1 MRKLCFLN
9 LLLLTVLLGSCKK
22 SPVDKVNALIT
33 DYMLKSLYI
42 ADSYE
47 PLDTKK
53 DSAFT
58 PYDTPEFYSEA
69 IKLQKLGEEF
79 EEYKSQAQFYKS
91 MMALHSGYY
100 ISAYDRNEIKEN
112 KAKYNEYIQKQEKTK
127 QRIQKSVDRIQKM
140 RKVVPEFA
148 GYAVFHR
155 YRAKNN
161 MGQIVIEDMFFLIDQ
176 NCTQILYGI
185 DVDSEEY
192 KAAQQLIEEI
202 EEKED

>member
-1 MRKLCFLN
+1 
-9 LLLLTVLLGSCKK
+9 
-22 SPVDKVNALIT
+22 
-33 DYMLKSLYI
+33 
-42 ADSYE
+42 
-47 PLDTKK
+47 
-53 DSAFT
+53 
-58 PYDTPEFYSEA
+58 
-69 IKLQKLGEEF
+69 
-79 EEYKSQAQFYKS
+79 
-91 MMALHSGYY
+91 MALHSGYY

-112 KAKYNEYIQKQEKTK
+112 KAKYNEYTQKQEKTK
-127 QRIQKSVDRIQKM
+127 QRIQKSVGRIQKM

-185 DVDSEEY
+185 DVESEEY